1 MRPEGRDAASG
12 ERAEQAGRQIIE
24 RLDRIAGNLERL
36 VGTVEDLAILVA
48 AGLTTRPVVRADSD
62 LPLREDGACG
72 ACGSTKIAVPEEPAR
87 AMVRACSACGFSWR
101 TEAIQ
106 RRAAP
111 NDRT

>member
-48 AGLTTRPVVRADSD
+48 AGLTTRPTVRTDSD
-62 LPLREDGACG
+62 LPLREDGVCPACG
-72 ACGSTKIAVPEEPAR
+72 GTRVGIPEVEGREAIRVCAGCGFAWACVRSGPEPAPR
-87 AMVRACSACGFSWR
+87 
-101 TEAIQ
+101 
-106 RRAAP
+106 
-111 NDRT
+111 